1 MPLHNNPIP
10 FYLQLQL
17 LVFICLLYL
26 IMFKFAKQGYNPS
39 GQVTLAYRDRLQ
51 HCLPT
56 DAFSKEL
63 AHKRREKRKL

>member
-1 MPLHNNPIP
+1 
-10 FYLQLQL
+10 
-17 LVFICLLYL
+17 
-26 IMFKFAKQGYNPS
+26 MFKFAKQGYNPS